1 MCTQNPAHSRCTLQW
16 GERMNAWMVRRCTQ
30 KALEYKAYVSQWFP
44 RQHWEQYT
52 RTAMIPFWGIRRNWC
67 NSKQSTPETT
77 GPAPAGLQLVVT
89 LWPIEARADWG
100 FLYHLGAKASRAY
113 TIDFH
118 LIRHPENS
126 QWEAG
131 LSLHS
136 QPKVRGS
143 PGHTDVGNNTQWL
156 LWPQKEHPVEGQAGQ
171 ISNMSKKI
179 WPNIFTNTRC
189 SHGGQRI

>member
-1 MCTQNPAHSRCTLQW
+1 MHEWSADAHRKPWS
-16 GERMNAWMVRRCTQ
+16 
-30 KALEYKAYVSQWFP
+30 
-44 RQHWEQYT
+44 T
-52 RTAMIPFWGIRRNWC
+52 RLMSPNGFLGSTENNIPILPWSPFAGIRRNWC

-77 GPAPAGLQLVVT
+77 GPAPAALQLVVT

-100 FLYHLGAKASRAY
+100 FLYHRGAKASRAY

-131 LSLHS
+131 LSLHG

-179 WPNIFTNTRC
+179 WRNIFTSTRC